1 MTLINPYARKG
12 VREWN
17 YKAMELILIGLK
29 EKYLRVLNLSEIK
42 QLGK

>member
-1 MTLINPYARKG
+1 MPETG
-12 VREWN
+12 VRVWN

-29 EKYLRVLNLSEIK
+29 ENYLRVLNLFEIK